1 MLQDQKNSPSV
12 SFLRIGE
19 KGAEGEVKG
28 KCSWVSLSV
37 ALSN

>member
-1 MLQDQKNSPSV
+1 MTEPKNSPSV